1 MDRFCVIRCSMDG
14 NYSPNLQLPT
24 NYMPVNH
31 KFQCQQAPTM
41 HSGSGV
47 VTSFFQKSFF
57 KRIFKFFP
65 LENEECKFFVFLF
78 LYLIVI

>member
-47 VTSFFQKSFF
+47 VAYFFQKSIFF
-57 KRIFKFFP
+57 LEFSEIFSLDIYIFF
-65 LENEECKFFVFLF
+65 NIYEEC
-78 LYLIVI
+78 